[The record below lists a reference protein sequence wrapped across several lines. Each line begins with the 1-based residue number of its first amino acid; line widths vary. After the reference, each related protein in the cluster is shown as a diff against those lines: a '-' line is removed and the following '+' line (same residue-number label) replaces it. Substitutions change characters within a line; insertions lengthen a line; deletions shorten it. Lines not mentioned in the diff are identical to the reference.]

1 MFFYLYMIIDVFSRK
16 IVGWEVHLRESG
28 FHAAVLVQKA
38 ILSEGC
44 LLSPPVLHSDNGA
57 PQKGFTLRAKLEN
70 LGVTASYSRPHV
82 SDDNPYSE
90 ALFRTVKYR
99 PDYPSR
105 GIELLED
112 ARGWVKGFVSWYN
125 NEHRHSGI
133 RYVTPAERHD
143 GRDAEV
149 LEMRRQVYEAA
160 KATHSER
167 WSNKT
172 RNWDYIGEVWLNPP
186 ADANISSTS
195 ARAA

>member
-1 MFFYLYMIIDVFSRK
+1 MFFSL
-16 IVGWEVHLRESG
+16 W
-28 FHAAVLVQKA
+28 
-38 ILSEGC
+38 ILFLLWYQHKGRTEG
-44 LLSPPVLHSDNGA
+44 
-57 PQKGFTLRAKLEN
+57 
-70 LGVTASYSRPHV
+70 
-82 SDDNPYSE
+82 
-90 ALFRTVKYR
+90 
-99 PDYPSR
+99 
-105 GIELLED
+105 
-112 ARGWVKGFVSWYN
+112 N

-160 KATHSER
+160 KSTHPGR

-186 ADANISSTS
+186 ADANTSSTS